1 MRRGKAARGLA
12 TRGRLWEA
20 ALRTVTAKNAN
31 PREWGT
37 VGQVPIPALCP
48 RRLWEAALR
57 EFSIRVHSC
66 YSWIAS
72 VQTCDA
78 PPRCVAGGLRLF
90 SIRVY
95 SCYSWMAVCNRES
108 RQSTRM
114 GNSRGRFSYLPHV
127 SHKGTETQRDKDSE
141 KTLCA
146 FVSLCEPPAVTA
158 NHANPREWG
167 TVGAGFR
174 TCPMFHTKAQR
185 HKGIKTRRKPSVP
198 SCLCVS
204 LCNRESRQSTR
215 MGNSRGRFSYLPH
228 VSHKGTETQSD
239 KDSEKT
245 LCAFVSLCEP
255 PAAMESRPT

>member
-1 MRRGKAARGLA
+1 MFHTKAQRHKGIKTRRK
-12 TRGRLWEA
+12 
-20 ALRTVTAKNAN
+20 
-31 PREWGT
+31 PS
-37 VGQVPIPALCP
+37 VPSCLCVSL
-48 RRLWEAALR
+48 RRLRKAALR

-127 SHKGTETQRDKDSE
+127 SHKGTETQRDKDPE

-146 FVSLCEPPAVTA
+146 FVSLCEAW
-158 NHANPREWG
+158 R
-167 TVGAGFR
+167 
-174 TCPMFHTKAQR
+174 
-185 HKGIKTRRKPSVP
+185 RRKAALRLWAT
-198 SCLCVS
+198 LCVRS
-204 LCNRESRQSTR
+204 VCPTSPYPSHTLPFPLRAW
-215 MGNSRGRFSYLPH
+215 RGKGRAGVRIGEVKPTSAKTPRVSETLGVFTSPQNPLTNAPFGCIMLPK
-228 VSHKGTETQSD
+228 S
-239 KDSEKT
+239 
-245 LCAFVSLCEP
+245 
-255 PAAMESRPT
+255 